1 VGAGGREAGKGVAA
15 GGGEIVKIEL
25 SSSRPVLRKLNI
37 LIQVADGVD
46 NHATGHF
53 PRNAA
58 KFATIDTDCP

>member
-1 VGAGGREAGKGVAA
+1 
-15 GGGEIVKIEL
+15 VKIEL